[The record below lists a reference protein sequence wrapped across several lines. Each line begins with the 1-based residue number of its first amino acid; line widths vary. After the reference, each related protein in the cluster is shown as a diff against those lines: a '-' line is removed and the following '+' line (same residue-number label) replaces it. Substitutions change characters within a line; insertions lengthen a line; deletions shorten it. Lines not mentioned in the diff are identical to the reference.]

1 MRSKFAVAVILM
13 FLLFGLS
20 SCNYYRSH
28 RPKPQRSRW
37 QEPQSQ
43 LSYRPRQQDNRY
55 RSYPHQEERSR
66 GQQLR
71 TRDTEDQGNFQVIE
85 IFSIFAG
92 NNPGG
97 GRVLN
102 IKINNNKKSK

>member
-1 MRSKFAVAVILM
+1 MRSKFAVAVFLM

-71 TRDTEDQGNFQVIE
+71 TRDTEDQGNFQVIQ
-85 IFSIFAG
+85 IFSIFVEFIVSTILG
-92 NNPGG
+92 I
-97 GRVLN
+97 L
-102 IKINNNKKSK
+102 SFM